1 MTLHR
6 DPGAVMTP
14 MGIRTD
20 PPAAARCR
28 VSVIIPVYNGEA
40 FVGEAVRSALNQTE
54 RHIEVIVVD
63 DASTDHTVECL
74 TQLAREDAR
83 VRVLC
88 LAHNTGPSAARNAAL
103 HLAVGT
109 WIATLDADDQ
119 FDPDRLKLLLAA
131 ADRHG
136 ADMVSDN
143 VLVCPKY
150 ASPYSLISPQQL
162 AYPRQL
168 SMVEFVLGNAQAE
181 RQLASYGFLQPI
193 IRHDFLQRHQIR
205 YAVESRFGED
215 FILYM
220 HCLRA
225 GARWWM
231 LPDALYIYAVR
242 PGSLTQVQT
251 AADLRR
257 IEDLDTAMLRDPALV
272 ADTLLCRALL
282 RHRRKIRRL
291 QRYREITDAM
301 KQGRLAEAL
310 RLLHQDPQ
318 TPVLVAIEATRQL
331 PNIARKALRGGYRS
345 PPQQFA
351 APETADP
358 TPF

>member
-14 MGIRTD
+14 MEIHTD

-40 FVGEAVRSALNQTE
+40 FVGEAVRSALSQTE

-63 DASTDHTVECL
+63 DASTDRTVHRL

-83 VRVLC
+83 IRVLC
-88 LAHNTGPSAARNAAL
+88 LAHNAGPSAARNAAL
-103 HLAVGT
+103 HLAAGT

-162 AYPRQL
+162 ACPRQL
-168 SMVEFVLGNAQAE
+168 SMVEFVLGNAQAA

-193 IRHDFLQRHQIR
+193 IRYDFLQRHQIR

-257 IEDLDTAMLRDPALV
+257 IEDLDTVMLRDPALV
-272 ADTLLCRALL
+272 ADPPLCRALL

-291 QRYREITDAM
+291 QRYREVTDAM

-331 PNIARKALRGGYRS
+331 PNIARKALRGGYRR

-351 APETADP
+351 APETADR